1 MSVVLPMAYDD
12 FVALGESRNEY
23 INGALRVNPSPRR
36 SHQDTSRRIANY
48 LADTVPAGFV
58 VCEAWSWKPGA
69 DEFIPDVMLLTDT
82 DEDVRYTG
90 LPELVVE
97 ILSSDRSSDLVIKS
111 RKYAEAGLQRYWVV
125 DVPVRTITVFGLDDG
140 GYEERHL
147 LVDHESAEVDLGP
160 CTAKIVPADLID
172 SPRQDT

>member
-36 SHQDTSRRIANY
+36 SHQEASRRIANF
-48 LADTVPAGFV
+48 LAAEVPAGFLV
-58 VCEAWSWKPGA
+58 SEAWSWKPGA
-69 DEFIPDVMLLTDT
+69 DEFIPDVMLVADT

-125 DVPVRTITVFGLDDG
+125 DVPIRTITVFALGPD

-147 LVDHESAEVDLGP
+147 LVDHDSASVDLGP
-160 CTAKIVPADLID
+160 CTANIVPADLID
-172 SPRQDT
+172 PPRSH

>member
-1 MSVVLPMAYDD
+1 MSVVLPMPYDD

-23 INGALRVNPSPRR
+23 IDGARRANPSPRR
-36 SHQDTSRRIANY
+36 SHQNTSRRIANF
-48 LADTVPAGFV
+48 LAETAPPGFM

-69 DEFIPDVMLLTDT
+69 DEFIPDVMLLADT

-111 RKYAEAGLQRYWVV
+111 RKYVEAGVQRYWVV
-125 DVPVRTITVFGLDDG
+125 DVPVRTITVFALEDG
-140 GYEERHL
+140 GYGERHL
-147 LVDHESAEVDLGP
+147 LVDQESAEVDLGP
-160 CTAKIVPADLID
+160 CTAKIVPAELID
-172 SPRQDT
+172 PPRHV